1 MSALAFP
8 LTIAAS
14 FLGFSLLALSQTRH
28 WRHTLR
34 NSSEPPNWL
43 RWIMRCLGYIA
54 IGASLSLALT
64 FECLGFGALL
74 WGTALSLSGM
84 LVVLLLTWAP
94 RLLRPLA
101 LVLIAMT
108 RPQVR

>member
-43 RWIMRCLGYIA
+43 RWIMRCVGYIA
-54 IGASLSLALT
+54 IGVSLLLALA
-64 FECLGFGALL
+64 FEGPGFGALL
-74 WGTALSLSGM
+74 GGTALSLSGM
-84 LVVLLLTWAP
+84 LVVFSLTWSP
-94 RLLRPLA
+94 HLLRPLA
-101 LVLIAMT
+101 LVLSAMT
-108 RPQVR
+108 RPHVR